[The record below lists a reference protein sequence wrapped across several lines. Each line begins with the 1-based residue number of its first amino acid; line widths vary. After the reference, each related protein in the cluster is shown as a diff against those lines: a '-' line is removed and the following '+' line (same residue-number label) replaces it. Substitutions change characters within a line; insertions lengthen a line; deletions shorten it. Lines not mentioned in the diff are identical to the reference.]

1 MPLAR
6 RYQVQPTKVR
16 PRDFSPNTKNWH
28 SQVPPKSE
36 ITNVASTSFPCSYR
50 HTTQSWLIS
59 NGHELYDKQTIFRCS
74 IPRRQSHELAKRH
87 TNRVRRSHLEIECI
101 VRVNE
106 SANQFQDDS
115 NLRVC
120 THDTRRYE
128 ADIARSNRNGTFMN
142 DAT

>member
-16 PRDFSPNTKNWH
+16 PRDFSPNAKNWH

-36 ITNVASTSFPCSYR
+36 ITNVASTFFPCLCR

-59 NGHELYDKQTIFRCS
+59 NGHELYDKQAIFKCS

-87 TNRVRRSHLEIECI
+87 TNRFRRSNLE
-101 VRVNE
+101 
-106 SANQFQDDS
+106 
-115 NLRVC
+115 
-120 THDTRRYE
+120 RRWSKR
-128 ADIARSNRNGTFMN
+128 IRQ
-142 DAT
+142 